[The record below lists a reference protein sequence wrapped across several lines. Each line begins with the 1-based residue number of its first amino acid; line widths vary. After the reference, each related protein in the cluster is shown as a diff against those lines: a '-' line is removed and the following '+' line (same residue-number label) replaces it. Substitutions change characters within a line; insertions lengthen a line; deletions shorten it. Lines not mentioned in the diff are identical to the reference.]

1 MLCILNVIKHGIVDM
16 LFDYPECT
24 TECYSNNTICVY
36 IFLNIFFSI
45 YFSQYIFLNIFLL
58 THIFLDVFFLNTSLS

>member
-1 MLCILNVIKHGIVDM
+1 MLCILNVIKHSIVDM

-36 IFLNIFFSI
+36 IFLNIF
-45 YFSQYIFLNIFLL
+45 LL
-58 THIFLDVFFLNTSLS
+58 THNFLDVFFLNTSLS

>member
-36 IFLNIFFSI
+36 IFLNIF
-45 YFSQYIFLNIFLL
+45 LL